1 MALTKLRHA
10 GNWAIA
16 GIRRP
21 AALALAL
28 PLQLPIALGLPVP
41 MHSRK
46 VRAFEE
52 NDKIQNTKMGEHEE
66 TPGFQNFAVCVFRLL
81 STVTVDEQLLNT
93 EY

>member
-1 MALTKLRHA
+1 
-10 GNWAIA
+10 
-16 GIRRP
+16 
-21 AALALAL
+21 
-28 PLQLPIALGLPVP
+28 VP
-41 MHSRK
+41 
-46 VRAFEE
+46 EE